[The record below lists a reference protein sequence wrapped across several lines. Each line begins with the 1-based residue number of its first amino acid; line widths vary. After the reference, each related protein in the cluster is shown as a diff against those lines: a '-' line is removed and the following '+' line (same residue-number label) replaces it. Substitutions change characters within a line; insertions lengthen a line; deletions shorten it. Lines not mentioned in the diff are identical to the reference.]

1 MGSESHKDHAE
12 GNKHIYQP
20 STSSDSTVFLVAQPR
35 LSGTTNSIR
44 QFENP
49 PLHAAPVCK
58 VLTVSFGIS
67 LKNCNIICDRSWK
80 LLNTMEILILYR
92 LNRLI
97 KKECFFGLKIFFF
110 RINVIP
116 VKQLFLSSRKSDMIE
131 II

>member
-1 MGSESHKDHAE
+1 MGSESHKDHSE
-12 GNKHIYQP
+12 GNKHIYQL
-20 STSSDSTVFLVAQPR
+20 STSSDSTAFLVAQSR

-58 VLTVSFGIS
+58 NLIVSFGNS
-67 LKNCNIICDRSWK
+67 LKNCNIKCDRSWK
-80 LLNTMEILILYR
+80 LLNTLEILILYR

-116 VKQLFLSSRKSDMIE
+116 VKQSFLSSRKSDTIEMI
-131 II
+131 